1 MHEQMMNP
9 QINWVPPNQSDW
21 SNQLMQKFLNVS
33 PIIVDEEKEEI
44 EKEPKEINSKDYYDI
59 RFDL

>member
-1 MHEQMMNP
+1 MQEQMMNP

-33 PIIVDEEKEEI
+33 PIIVDEEKE
-44 EKEPKEINSKDYYDI
+44 PKEINSKDYYDI